1 MSRLKRAL
9 LYGFA
14 LVATLALVGGAGCFL
29 GYIVLK
35 GLPALKVSLIF
46 GDVPPWEALTL
57 ATRVF
62 DGLFPAICGTLCLV
76 LLAVA
81 LALPAGVLTGIW
93 LCHFGTPRAKA
104 ALSLCIDTLAGV
116 PSIVVGLFGFSFAV
130 LFHKISNGRLGPG
143 LCVAALSLAVLV
155 LPGIVRNTQLALAA
169 IGPDTRRAVEA
180 MGATQVQAIYR
191 VYLPMAAPGIFRG
204 AILALGRCAEDT
216 AAIMLT
222 GVVASA
228 GVPYALFGRFEALS
242 FTVFTIASEYS
253 GPEELARGYGAA
265 LILLLL
271 CAGLFG
277 LSAWIAKRLGTE
289 PSNT

>member
-1 MSRLKRAL
+1 MTPVKRAMV
-9 LYGFA
+9 YGSA
-14 LVATLALVGGAGCFL
+14 LVSTLLLLSGAGCFL

-46 GDVPPWEALTL
+46 GEVSPWEALTL

-76 LLAVA
+76 LLSVT
-81 LALPAGVLTGIW
+81 LALPTGILTGIW
-93 LCHFGTPRAKA
+93 LCHFGTPKTRA

-116 PSIVVGLFGFSFAV
+116 PSIVVGLFGFSFAI
-130 LFHKISNGRLGPG
+130 LLHKISGGALGPG
-143 LCVAALSLAVLV
+143 LCVAALTLSVLV

-169 IGPDTRRAVEA
+169 IDQETRQVVAA
-180 MGATQVQAIYR
+180 MGATPVQAIFR
-191 VYLPMAAPGIFRG
+191 VYLPMASTGIFRG

-242 FTVFTIASEYS
+242 FTVFTIASEYT

-265 LILLLL
+265 LLLLLL

-277 LSAWIAKRLGTE
+277 LSAWITKRLGPGNHT
-289 PSNT
+289 